1 VHANQSPD
9 IGASTRTSPL
19 MRSDRLP
26 RLAEDADIARL
37 RLSAEHLLAL
47 AEGVPDQ
54 PARLHA

>member
-1 VHANQSPD
+1 
-9 IGASTRTSPL
+9 